1 MEPLIGPVAGW
12 LDEYLRGALVII
24 AVFAAA
30 LVMSVTWGL
39 LGASA
44 KLFGRRW
51 LRVAVNGYVTVFRG
65 TPELLVLL
73 IFYFGSAVTLTT
85 IAQWFDP
92 QIRYVDIPPFWAGA
106 LAISL
111 VAGAYLTE
119 IFRGAFLGVESGN
132 IEAARALGL
141 TPTQVF
147 FLVRAPQMWRI
158 ALPGFGNQAVS
169 LIKDT
174 ALISVV
180 GLEEI
185 MFTAEMAISVTQQPF
200 TMYITVALIYL
211 ALSMSLTAALSALE
225 RRANRYAG
233 A

>member
-1 MEPLIGPVAGW
+1 MSELVGW
-12 LDEYLRGALVII
+12 LDDYARGTGVIVLVY
-24 AVFAAA
+24 AAA
-30 LVMSVTWGL
+30 LVMSVAWGL
-39 LGASA
+39 TGAA
-44 KLFGRRW
+44 GKLFGPRW
-51 LRVAVNGYVTVFRG
+51 VRVLVDIYGTVFRG

-73 IFYFGSAVTLTT
+73 IFYFGSAVTLTA
-85 IAQWFDP
+85 IAKVIDP
-92 QIRYVDIPPFWAGA
+92 STRFVDIPPFWAGA

-119 IFRGAFLGVESGN
+119 IFRGAFLGVDKGS
-132 IEAARALGL
+132 IEGARALGL
-141 TPTQVF
+141 GRMAIF
-147 FLVRAPQMWRI
+147 FLIRGPQMWRI
-158 ALPGFGNQAVS
+158 ALPGFGNQAIS

-200 TMYITVALIYL
+200 TMYMTVALIYL
-211 ALSMSLTAALSALE
+211 CLTAIVTHALRRLE
-225 RRANRYAG
+225 TRANRYISA

>member
-1 MEPLIGPVAGW
+1 MGAVTGW
-12 LDEYLRGALVII
+12 LDEYLWGALVII
-24 AVFAAA
+24 GVFAAA
-30 LVMSVTWGL
+30 LVMSIVWGL
-39 LGASA
+39 LGASG
-44 KLFGRRW
+44 KLFGPRW
-51 LRVAVNGYVTVFRG
+51 LQMVVNGYVTVFRG

-73 IFYFGSAVTLTT
+73 IFYFGSAVTLTA

-92 QIRYVDIPPFWAGA
+92 QIKYVDIPPFWAGA

-119 IFRGAFLGVESGN
+119 IFRGAFLGVDAGS
-132 IEAARALGL
+132 IEAARALSL
-141 TPTQVF
+141 TPMQGF

-158 ALPGFGNQAVS
+158 ALPGFGNQAIS

-211 ALSMSLTAALSALE
+211 TLSMSLSAALGALE
-225 RRANRYAG
+225 RRANRYIVV
-233 A
+233 

>member
-1 MEPLIGPVAGW
+1 MGVLVGW
-12 LDEYLRGALVII
+12 LDEYLWGALVIV

-30 LVMSVTWGL
+30 LLMAVSWGL

-44 KLFGRRW
+44 KLFGPRW
-51 LRVAVNGYVTVFRG
+51 LRRAVTAYVTVFRG

-73 IFYFGSAVTLTT
+73 IFYFGSAVTLTA

-92 QIRYVDIPPFWAGA
+92 QTRYVDIPPFWAGA

-119 IFRGAFLGVESGN
+119 IFRGAFLGVESGS
-132 IEAARALGL
+132 IEAARAVGL
-141 TPTQVF
+141 TPRQVF
-147 FLVRAPQMWRI
+147 FLVRGPQMWRI
-158 ALPGFGNQAVS
+158 ALPGFGNQAIS
-169 LIKDT
+169 LVKDT

-200 TMYITVALIYL
+200 TMYVTVALIYL
-211 ALSMSLTAALSALE
+211 ALSLSVSVALGALE
-225 RRANRYAG
+225 RRASRYMCA
-233 A
+233 

>member
-1 MEPLIGPVAGW
+1 MSAVSGW
-12 LDEYLRGALVII
+12 LDEFFWGTLVII
-24 AVFAAA
+24 SVYLVA

-39 LGASA
+39 IGAA
-44 KLFGRRW
+44 GKLSRSRW
-51 LRVAVNGYVTVFRG
+51 LRFIINVYVTVFRG

-73 IFYFGSAVTLTT
+73 IFYFGSAVTLTA
-85 IAQWFDP
+85 IAKMFDP
-92 QIRYVDIPPFWAGA
+92 DVKFVDIPPFWAGA

-119 IFRGAFLGVESGN
+119 IFRGAFLGVDKGTLDG
-132 IEAARALGL
+132 AKALGL
-141 TPTQVF
+141 GPVQTF

-158 ALPGFGNQAVS
+158 ALPGFGNQAIS
-169 LIKDT
+169 LVKDT

-200 TMYITVALIYL
+200 TMYVTVALIYL
-211 ALSMSLTAALSALE
+211 ALTMSLTTVLRRLE
-225 RRANRYAG
+225 RRANRFVDG
-233 A
+233 R